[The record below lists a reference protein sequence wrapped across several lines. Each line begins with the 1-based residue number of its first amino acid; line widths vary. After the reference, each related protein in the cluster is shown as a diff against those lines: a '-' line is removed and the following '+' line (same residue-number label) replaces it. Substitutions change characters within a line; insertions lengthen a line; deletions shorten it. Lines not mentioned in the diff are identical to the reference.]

1 MSDLNELNVGPKWYI
16 VHTRAG
22 HENKVLLAI
31 ERIINK
37 NLSDC
42 ILDVR
47 VPVQTFVTTD
57 AKGKEKIV
65 EEKIFP
71 SYVFVK
77 MIMTAASWYL
87 IRHLPGVTA
96 FAGPDS
102 MPVPLSDK
110 EVAKANLEG
119 TVKIDAFQIGD
130 EVEIIE
136 GFLEGHKGAISEIS
150 DDGSEVTVIVST
162 IGREMPISLEAK
174 SIKKI

>member
-22 HENKVLLAI
+22 HENKVMLAI

-37 NLSDC
+37 NLSDFV
-42 ILDVR
+42 LDVK
-47 VPVQTFVTTD
+47 VPVQTIVTTD
-57 AKGKEKIV
+57 AKGKEKII
-65 EEKIFP
+65 EEKIYP

-77 MIMTAASWYL
+77 MIMSAASWYQ

-102 MPVPLSDK
+102 MPVPLTDK

-119 TVKIDAFQIGD
+119 TVTFDAFQVGD
-130 EVEIIE
+130 EVEIID
-136 GFLEGHKGAISEIS
+136 GFLTGHKGSISEIS
-150 DDGSEVTVIVST
+150 EDGSEVTVIVST
-162 IGREMPISLEAK
+162 IGREMPISLDAK